1 MNYVIAMIY
10 GALGQAITFLQL
22 QAPYRYEW
30 MRNYPTAILMMAV
43 PIAWLF
49 MKSTHYFYIASEGQ
63 LWPGRLIG
71 FGIGMIVFSL
81 MSYALF
87 KEPMTM
93 KTIVTLILSVLIV
106 CLQVFWK

>member
-1 MNYVIAMIY
+1 MNYVIAILY
-10 GALGQAITFLQL
+10 GLVAQTITFLQL
-22 QAPYRYEW
+22 QGPYRYDLL
-30 MRNYPTAILMMAV
+30 RNNPRPVLCMAI

-49 MKSTHYFYIASEGQ
+49 TKSTHYFYIASEGQ

-93 KTIVTLILSVLIV
+93 KTVVTLILSVIIV
-106 CLQVFWK
+106 CLQIFWK

>member
-1 MNYVIAMIY
+1 MNYVIAILY
-10 GALGQAITFLQL
+10 GLVAQTITFLQL
-22 QAPYRYEW
+22 QGPYRYDLL
-30 MRNYPTAILMMAV
+30 RNNPVPVLLMAV

-49 MKSTHYFYIASEGQ
+49 TKSTQYFYIASEGQ

-93 KTIVTLILSVLIV
+93 KTIVTLILSVIIV
-106 CLQVFWK
+106 CLQIFWK

>member
-1 MNYVIAMIY
+1 MNIVWGILWGLA
-10 GALGQAITFLQL
+10 AQVTTFLQL
-22 QAPYRYEW
+22 QGPYRYELL
-30 MRNYPTAILMMAV
+30 RNNPIPVLCMAI

-49 MKSTHYFYIASEGQ
+49 TKSTHYFYIASEGQ

-93 KTIVTLILSVLIV
+93 KTVMTLILSVIIV
-106 CLQVFWK
+106 CMQVFWK

>member
-1 MNYVIAMIY
+1 MNYVIAILY
-10 GALGQAITFLQL
+10 GLVAQIITFLQL
-22 QAPYRYEW
+22 QGPYRYDVL
-30 MRNYPTAILMMAV
+30 RNHPVPVLLMAV

-49 MKSTHYFYIASEGQ
+49 TKSTHYFYIASEGQ

>member
-1 MNYVIAMIY
+1 MNYVIAILY
-10 GALGQAITFLQL
+10 GFLAQVITFLQL
-22 QAPYRYEW
+22 QGPYRYELLK
-30 MRNYPTAILMMAV
+30 NNPIAVLLAAI

-49 MKSTHYFYIASEGQ
+49 TKSTHYFYIASEGQ

-81 MSYALF
+81 LSYLLF

-93 KTIVTLILSVLIV
+93 KTILTLILAVIIV

>member
-1 MNYVIAMIY
+1 MNYVIAIVY
-10 GALGQAITFLQL
+10 GLVAQTITFLQL
-22 QAPYRYEW
+22 QGPYRYDLL
-30 MRNYPTAILMMAV
+30 RNNPVPVLLMAV

-49 MKSTHYFYIASEGQ
+49 TKSTHYFYIASEGQ

>member
-1 MNYVIAMIY
+1 MNYVIAILY
-10 GALGQAITFLQL
+10 GLVAQTITFLQL
-22 QAPYRYEW
+22 QGPYRYDVL
-30 MRNYPTAILMMAV
+30 RNNPIPVLLMAV

-49 MKSTHYFYIASEGQ
+49 TKSTHYFYIASEGQ

-93 KTIVTLILSVLIV
+93 KTVMTLILSVIIV
-106 CLQVFWK
+106 CMQVFWK

>member
-1 MNYVIAMIY
+1 MNYVIAILY
-10 GALGQAITFLQL
+10 GLVAQTITFLQL
-22 QAPYRYEW
+22 QGPYRYDIL
-30 MRNYPTAILMMAV
+30 RNNPIPVLCMAI

-49 MKSTHYFYIASEGQ
+49 TKSTHYFYIASEGQ